1 MAVSMKGGGK
11 SLLNKRSSYFQ
22 RTWML
27 YAMLVLPVA
36 FFAIFR
42 YAPMSNIVIAFKD
55 YNIFRGVWDSPWI
68 WEREGR
74 SAFYWFEQ
82 AFGNPGFV
90 RALRN
95 TIFLNFLDLVIGFP
109 APIILAILLNELAF
123 KRFKKVT
130 QTIVYLPHFI
140 SWIVISGMAVQLF
153 APGGGVVNQLLGQL
167 GLGPIQFLGE
177 PRNWVATF
185 IGIGVWRSMG
195 WGTIIYLA
203 AITGINSELYEA
215 AEVDGCGRWGKIWHV
230 TLPGIRPT
238 IVVLLILNLG
248 WMLGTDFD
256 RYWAMLNPVV
266 LRVGDV
272 ISTMVFRVGIRGF
285 QFSLTTAIGLF
296 QSVVSVI
303 FLLTANFIAKRVGE
317 RGIM

>member
-1 MAVSMKGGGK
+1 MATSMKGGGR
-11 SLLNKRSSYFQ
+11 SARRRSSYLQ

-27 YAMLVLPVA
+27 YAMLVLPVG
-36 FFAIFR
+36 FFVVFR
-42 YAPMSNIVIAFKD
+42 YIPMGNIVIAFKD
-55 YNIFRGVWDSPWI
+55 YNIFRGVWDSPWV
-68 WEREGR
+68 GLH
-74 SAFYWFEQ
+74 WFEQ
-82 AFGNPGFV
+82 AFQNPGFV

-95 TIFLNFLDLVIGFP
+95 TIWLNFLDLIFGFP

-123 KRFKKVT
+123 KRFKRVT

-153 APGGGVVNQLLGQL
+153 ATGGGVVNILLSRVD
-167 GLGPIQFLGE
+167 LGPINFLGA
-177 PRNWVATF
+177 PANWIATF
-185 IGIGVWRSMG
+185 IGLGVWRGMG

-238 IVVLLILNLG
+238 MVVLLILNLG
-248 WMLGTDFD
+248 WMLGTEFD

-266 LRVGDV
+266 LQVGDV

-285 QFSLTTAIGLF
+285 QFSLTAAIGLF
-296 QSVVSVI
+296 QSIVSVI